1 MRSFSRR
8 DRDAASNSPGSSP
21 DRRGSVIAV
30 VLALTLGLLI
40 LAMLFLTDST
50 QEVISAEYFAD
61 SGRITD
67 PTIDNDQIAFDALRQ
82 IIIGANDVEK
92 HSPFYGGRRSLLP
105 TMFGAQR
112 TPYAGESVNIGWDGA
127 GNYFVDQNH
136 DGMPDAVN
144 PAQWRY
150 LNDSPSVNGGIDRA
164 STTLASNFSNYPSPA
179 AGYTYP
185 DFHSPFVYYRS
196 VVAGPTGPVTVLIPS
211 YIRPQLLRNVAT
223 PSEWYS
229 SNATLGLHMRP
240 HMLTTGLLR
249 NGTVARYAAGHPLA
263 GQVIRR
269 YISTLH
275 PEPTAAPSVG
285 NFEFPQHPTG
295 GANTSGP
302 RMGVWTNDGNV
313 YQLDRDLDGDGVRE
327 SILLDMDLGVFSLP
341 DGSKKFVPIVSAM
354 LVPLDSKFDLNSQG
368 NLGRLVQAGDGRALP
383 AGINAIQNQFIHKS
397 NQAVHRSEI
406 NPQWALQLGGVP
418 TGGPNNP
425 YTDYFGRVPTTAVD
439 TSNMEWWWLVTGRP
453 EFQGG
458 SITGLLPGRT
468 GESQKMRDAFTTPA
482 TAGSNQKYPRAGFTD
497 VDGTFDSNGDGV
509 PDGDDNLNFRKGTSF
524 ADPNLPAGT
533 RVFPAHV
540 GFPAYVHPLD
550 HRGRGTYVA
559 GNYTGRRLRHIGQQP
574 YPTYD
579 SYFINPPQW
588 PSALFFTNSGNL
600 PEIDE
605 PGEMIQAPNTANTND
620 DRLNAS
626 RTITLHMSNAHQQT
640 TNRDQDLI
648 LKLAPQVF
656 QNSTNAEQLRK
667 LFTSITG
674 DSKTFGKIA
683 GSYRGWEFTNLGGG
697 IFQFP
702 PRVGTIAIGNALDPI
717 RGEVRELLQ
726 IRIGDTANRPLQ
738 RRLSVNELL
747 DRYPPP
753 AAGALGNLRFR
764 PLTPHVTTY
773 VNPTTPRLGRDPVS
787 GHNSVL
793 GAGRFNIVRPE
804 QLGTTSTANAY
815 HRQEWLARYDRQRM
829 CRDIYMLLYLFG
841 GPNDSLNY
849 ATTSN
854 AVSGMTRPVYTDKQ
868 LREMAQFAVNLV
880 DARDEDNIPTLFE
893 YDKNPIDGW
902 NLDDDPFTDRAS
914 ASAGGTL
921 EGNGGIDRGVVIGVE
936 RQQLTLS
943 EGLAIFAKRVTN
955 AAMAPEDHGATD
967 YNDTTHHVFSYLE
980 LENVTPGN
988 IGFTNS
994 HWQVVIKDSR
1004 SDADV
1009 TTAIGAMTPY
1019 IEERRLTLTNNIITP
1034 IGAPSG
1040 TLPGNSRFVIGT
1052 QNDTSYRNGG
1062 NIKPSH
1068 FMVNVRYKDPM
1079 DAMTPTR
1086 IAPAGALDLDL
1097 MVNWS
1102 RYRLH
1107 RPQPSASVMGDGA
1120 ALPSTMLNPSGRD
1133 FLFLHNQGSMPD
1145 TSMTPVGIRILLR
1158 RRLHPDRQEPILY
1171 SVANAT
1177 THHRQSSDNP
1187 WITVDE
1193 KVIQFRNF
1201 ELPSDMATMNG
1212 EPVRSRLA
1220 DVRSTERRQPFEGTG
1235 LTTGA
1240 SALYPNSGV
1249 NPMMQPM
1256 NPAADQA
1263 YRLNS
1268 LNGVNRYTQTLG
1280 TRYTVWQP
1288 QMDRAYGSVGELLTL
1303 PLYGGIDNRTST
1315 GVFHEYK
1322 TEVTQHITSTAGGVA
1337 NRKIALTTPGPTGGT
1352 NDPKTAYSR
1361 FLQPHLPISIGA
1373 VGSPGYIAP
1382 SNVGNRW
1389 YRVLSLLEIP
1399 EADPSARP
1407 WFVNNLGRF
1416 NAGRFPTTV
1425 GAMNLNT
1432 MSDVTQLAGLLDEQN
1447 MLVYDTGSNPP
1458 LLRDRIAALGNRRW
1472 YRQFLL
1478 SRDGRDPI
1486 TNLTLPGVPSVSR
1499 PFRDLSDRSV
1509 SGAGNQLEHTI
1520 LRSLPQDAS
1529 ALGGRRLFEVGSQ
1542 DQHANWQN
1550 YGHTVIDPTTR
1561 YRVLSK
1567 AMNNTTN
1574 RGNAFLLILRIEYFE
1589 AVEVDADA
1597 GGGNTEKVVRIGQKL
1612 PGSQSPDITT
1622 YYVID
1627 RSRAMLAPVSAGG
1640 IGIDGSEL
1648 PRVNTTTNRFI
1659 WSFRQ
1664 DMDFR
1669 RFVLA
1674 EQRVN

>member
-1 MRSFSRR
+1 M
-8 DRDAASNSPGSSP
+8 
-21 DRRGSVIAV
+21 IAV

-112 TPYAGESVNIGWDGA
+112 TPFAGESVNIGWDRA

-136 DGMPDAVN
+136 DGMPDGVN

-150 LNDSPSVNGGIDRA
+150 LNDSPSVNGGVDRA
-164 STTLASNFSNYPSPA
+164 STTLTSNFSNYPSPA
-179 AGYTYP
+179 AGHTYP

-196 VVAGPTGPVTVLIPS
+196 VVAGPTGPVTVLVPS

-223 PSEWYS
+223 PSTWYS

-249 NGTVARYAAGHPLA
+249 NGTVARYAAGHPNA
-263 GQVIRR
+263 GQIIRR

-302 RMGVWTNDGNV
+302 QIGVWTGDGNTI
-313 YQLDRDLDGDGVRE
+313 QLDRDLDGDGTNE
-327 SILLDMDLGVFSLP
+327 SILLDMDLGIFSLP

-354 LVPLDSKFDLNSQG
+354 LVPLDSKFDVNAHG

-383 AGINAIQNQFIHKS
+383 GGINSNRTTFIHKS

-458 SITGLLPGRT
+458 SITGLLPGIH
-468 GESQKMRDAFTTPA
+468 GEAAKMRDAFSAPPV
-482 TAGSNQKYPRAGFTD
+482 AGEKYPRAGFTD
-497 VDGTFDSNGDGV
+497 TDNVLDSNGDGI
-509 PDGDDNLNFRKGTSF
+509 PDGDDNFNFRRGTSF
-524 ADPNLPAGT
+524 ADPNLPTGT

-559 GNYTGRRLRHIGQQP
+559 GNLTGRRLQYGGYQP
-574 YPTYD
+574 YPSYD

-588 PSALFFTNSGNL
+588 PSGLFSNFGNL
-600 PEIDE
+600 PEVDE
-605 PGEMIQAPNTANTND
+605 PGEMIQAPNTANNND

-626 RTITLHMSNAHQQT
+626 RTITLHMSDAHQQT

-648 LKLAPQVF
+648 LKLAPRAL
-656 QNSTNAEQLRK
+656 QNSPNAEQIRK
-667 LFTSITG
+667 LFTTISG

-697 IFQFP
+697 VFQFP
-702 PRVGTIAIGNALDPI
+702 PRVGTIPIGNAGDPI

-753 AAGALGNLRFR
+753 AAGVLGNLRFR

-773 VNPTTPRLGRDPVS
+773 AGGSPRLNRNPVS

-793 GAGRFNIVRPE
+793 GAGRFSIVRPE
-804 QLGTTSTANAY
+804 QLGTTSTANPF

-829 CRDIYMLLYLFG
+829 CRDIFMLLYLFG
-841 GPNDSLNY
+841 GPNDGLNY
-849 ATTSN
+849 ATTPN
-854 AVSGMTRPVYTDKQ
+854 AVTGMTRPVYTDKQ

-880 DARDEDNIPTLFE
+880 DARDEDNIPTFFE
-893 YDKNPIDGW
+893 YDRNPIDGW
-902 NLDDDPFTDRAS
+902 NLDDDPFTDRDTS
-914 ASAGGTL
+914 GTL
-921 EGNGGIDRGVVIGVE
+921 EGNGGIDRGLVIGVE
-936 RQQLTLS
+936 RQELAVS
-943 EGLAIFAKRVTN
+943 EGLAIFAKQVNN
-955 AAMAPEDHGATD
+955 AAMAPENHGATHYD
-967 YNDTTHHVFSYLE
+967 DRSHHVFSYVE

-994 HWQVVIKDSR
+994 HWQVVIKDAR
-1004 SDADV
+1004 SDTDV
-1009 TTAIGAMTPY
+1009 TTAMGAGQPY
-1019 IEERRLTLTNNIITP
+1019 VEERRLTLTNNIITP
-1034 IGAPSG
+1034 IGAPTG
-1040 TLPGNSRFVIGT
+1040 DQRVSRFVIGT
-1052 QNDTSYRNGG
+1052 QNDTSYDVNGDG
-1062 NIKPSH
+1062 NIDPSH
-1068 FMVNVRYKDPM
+1068 FLINVRYKDPM
-1079 DAMTPTR
+1079 DASAFTR
-1086 IAPAGALDLDL
+1086 IAPNNALDLDL
-1097 MVNWS
+1097 MLTHT

-1107 RPQPSASVMGDGA
+1107 RPQPSTTVMGDGP
-1120 ALPSTMLNPSGRD
+1120 ALPSSALNPSGRD
-1133 FLFLHNQGSMPD
+1133 FLLIQNQGA
-1145 TSMTPVGIRILLR
+1145 MTAATNLPVRVVLR
-1158 RRLHPDRQEPILY
+1158 RRLHPDRQEPLQY

-1177 THHRQSSDNP
+1177 NHERQSRDNP

-1193 KVIQFRNF
+1193 EVITVRHF
-1201 ELPSDMATMNG
+1201 ELPDDMSTMNG
-1212 EPVRSRLA
+1212 QAVRSRLVE
-1220 DVRSTERRQPFEGTG
+1220 VRSTERRQPFEGNG
-1235 LTTGA
+1235 L
-1240 SALYPNSGV
+1240 SAGGSRLFPNSTI
-1249 NPMMQPM
+1249 
-1256 NPAADQA
+1256 NPATAPTNATQDQV

-1268 LNGVNRYTQTLG
+1268 LNLVNQYTRDTIG

-1288 QMDRAYGSVGELLTL
+1288 QMDRAFGSVGELLTL

-1315 GVFHEYK
+1315 GVSHEYK
-1322 TEVTQHITSTAGGVA
+1322 TEVTQHITSNAGGA
-1337 NRKIALTTPGPTGGT
+1337 GNRKIALTTPGPMGGSD
-1352 NDPKTAYSR
+1352 NPKTAYSR
-1361 FLQPHLPISIGA
+1361 FLQPHLPISTAADSIPA
-1373 VGSPGYIAP
+1373 TQA
-1382 SNVGNRW
+1382 GNRW

-1399 EADPSARP
+1399 EANPAARP

-1416 NAGRFPTTV
+1416 NTGVFPTSV

-1432 MSDVTQLAGLLDEQN
+1432 MSHVTQFAGLIDEQN
-1447 MLVYDTGSNPP
+1447 MLTYDGSVNPAQ
-1458 LLRDRIAALGNRRW
+1458 LRDGAALGGRRW
-1472 YRQFLL
+1472 YQQFLL

-1486 TNLTLPGVPSVSR
+1486 TSLTLPGVPSVSR
-1499 PFRDLSDRSV
+1499 PFRDLSDRSI

-1520 LRSLPQDAS
+1520 LRSLPQDS
-1529 ALGGRRLFEVGSQ
+1529 NALNGRRLFEVGTQ
-1542 DQHANWQN
+1542 DQHNNWQN